1 MSSSIRVY
9 IDAEDKPTDFPS
21 HKTIIKK
28 SKEMR
33 HARSRETESN
43 VSGVK
48 LPLEPET
55 SGSGSHDDEDELRI
69 RYIWVKF
76 RYNVRMG
83 EARTQQYVSQY
94 LGGNDTVRAPHVYA
108 AFTRGTCGY
117 IVSEYIDGRICD
129 DSDIPLI
136 VDAIHSLIEVPCPQD
151 QTMPGPVG
159 GGIIEHPGF
168 HESPIWYESVQELED
183 HINGASII

>member
-129 DSDIPLI
+129 DSDIPCNPSSKSRALKTKRC
-136 VDAIHSLIEVPCPQD
+136 L
-151 QTMPGPVG
+151 GP
-159 GGIIEHPGF
+159 
-168 HESPIWYESVQELED
+168 SV
-183 HINGASII
+183 GASSSILGSTSPLSGTKVSKN